1 MIGDLFQWCADL
13 LAFAFDVVVLICR
26 IWALWLGI
34 VPLYVMIDL
43 CLRAC
48 LLRGWLGERGDA
60 TLRAI
65 EGDPG
70 LLTAIRADQDGAVY
84 QKAPAKEL
92 GSILILG
99 DGPGARSLLEKRV
112 ATWRGGVIAIGP
124 HGLSE
129 RVAVQD
135 AVRFCPGERG
145 SLRLN
150 PMLMLQRDPFA
161 WREARVLAAGLIGED
176 GYAAEILAAF
186 MLDQLLTAP
195 IEERHLAALRR
206 RLFEPAGRDL
216 QTRLHLKLGDKVLS
230 HPEIARLGRRLAAP
244 SEETAKAFAEIARA
258 LRAWVDGRI
267 EEATI
272 EIDVMLSDVVCGNVR
287 SILIEAPPG
296 DAAHCQYLF
305 AALSG
310 QAVLQLTDAAK
321 TDNQGRI
328 KKRPTLLVIEDAAFV
343 PCIPLLRRRIR
354 DLGNCGIS
362 IVIRAACLEDA
373 AIALGI
379 MPDAIATTLD
389 GFDVIAAIG
398 PQEAETAQALA
409 DNAGT
414 LRLPHIVPL
423 FKASGFWEYVGWLFP
438 CPCWP
443 KALRIQP
450 KLLER
455 LKPLQALLLRRSSKP
470 KLRMLEFAPPIARTT
485 WRAEPLPPMRHAW
498 SAAPIPQPKTTMQR
512 IREPV
517 AVART
522 AQTELQLA
530 LGPEILPPEPFSPPT
545 GPKRRPRKNR

>member
-1 MIGDLFQWCADL
+1 MIGGLFQWCADL
-13 LAFAFDVVVLICR
+13 LALAFDVIVLICR

-34 VPLYVMIDL
+34 VPIYVMIDV

-70 LLTAIRADQDGAVY
+70 LLTAIRADQDGAIC
-84 QKAPAKEL
+84 QKAPTKEL
-92 GSILILG
+92 GSILVLG
-99 DGPGARSLLEKRV
+99 DGPGARSMLAKRV

-216 QTRLHLKLGDKVLS
+216 QSRLHLKLGDKVLS

-272 EIDVMLSDVVCGNVR
+272 GVDAMLSDVVCGDVR
-287 SILIEAPPG
+287 SMLIEAPPG
-296 DAAHCQYLF
+296 DAALCQYLF

-362 IVIRAACLEDA
+362 IVIRASCLEDA

-379 MPDAIATTLD
+379 MPDAIAATLD

-398 PQEAETAQALA
+398 PQEAETAQILA
-409 DNAGT
+409 DHAGT

-423 FKASGFWEYVGWLFP
+423 FTASGFWEYMGWLFP

-443 KALRIQP
+443 KTLRLQP
-450 KLLER
+450 EMLER

-498 SAAPIPQPKTTMQR
+498 SAAPIAQPKTTMQR